1 MIVESYSFMK
11 EIIIFYM
18 PLEPVVALAFMFFY
32 IKSEACNNNIRDCHD
47 YYAALRPCAM
57 LMYGKEASNGKQ
69 EIDCQHHT
77 IPNQRSQSA

>member
-18 PLEPVVALAFMFFY
+18 LLEPVVALAFMFFY

-57 LMYGKEASNGKQ
+57 LMCGKVTHKNL
-69 EIDCQHHT
+69 IDSQLT
-77 IPNQRSQSA
+77 IPF

>member
-1 MIVESYSFMK
+1 MESYSFMK

-47 YYAALRPCAM
+47 YYAALRPCA
-57 LMYGKEASNGKQ
+57 N
-69 EIDCQHHT
+69 H
-77 IPNQRSQSA
+77 SA

>member
-32 IKSEACNNNIRDCHD
+32 IKSEACNNNIRDCYD
-47 YYAALRPCAM
+47 YYAALRPCAKSQ
-57 LMYGKEASNGKQ
+57 GIKQ
-69 EIDCQHHT
+69 VIA
-77 IPNQRSQSA
+77 N